1 MTHDTFTSP
10 NPAHFCNKHS
20 VIFRDFNSLDESD
33 KSSGCKLILRF
44 RSPVTLYEKFVSK
57 VVGSP
62 VHVDMVFHQPG
73 TDGMRFSYSAFLGE
87 KFSITLMPDEITCSE
102 LYENIVVA
110 ISDREHAR
118 CVSYV
123 NKLIDKASY
132 NYNDAMMWM
141 PMFQGHPT
149 FASVMCDDIDSDD
162 PSEIKK
168 IYCSQAVILVLREC
182 LSAGNP
188 FELMVE
194 GANSRMV
201 SPSALH
207 QMVCTCKMK
216 KYNSVANIS

>member
-1 MTHDTFTSP
+1 MPSDKITFP
-10 NPAHFCNKHS
+10 NPDHFYNKNS
-20 VIFRDFNSLDESD
+20 VISRNFKFLSD
-33 KSSGCKLILRF
+33 TDKNSGCKLIMRF
-44 RSPVTLYEKFVSK
+44 RSPNTTYERFVST

-73 TDGMRFSYSAFLGE
+73 TDGIKFSYSAFLGE

-141 PMFQGHPT
+141 PMFQAHPN
-149 FASVMCDDIDSDD
+149 FANVMCDDIDSSD

-168 IYCSQAVILVLREC
+168 IYCSQAVVLVLREC

-188 FELMVE
+188 FETVVE
-194 GANSRMV
+194 GVNSRMV
-201 SPSALH
+201 SPGTLH
-207 QMVCTCKMK
+207 KMVCSCEMQR
-216 KYNSVANIS
+216 VGDVVNIS